1 MIGLIIILIVAAL
14 LIVMAI
20 PLLMGKG
27 AWMISGYNTM
37 SKKEKELYD
46 EKALCRY
53 TGKLL
58 LAIAAAIALMGMGI
72 ADEGS
77 ITLFFAG
84 FALTMIVGI
93 GGTIPMF
100 TMKRFLKADV
110 TVGEY
115 LDARK
120 SRRSSKFAVIATIAV
135 TVITVAGVGAMFVFG
150 EREPVITL
158 HTDSVHI
165 SGMYGTTIAFAD
177 ISGVMLIDDSMRSI
191 GTGRRRNG
199 YALGNTLKGH
209 FTAGL
214 IFVDASS
221 SPTLLIERAGAS
233 NVYISF
239 RDSEATRGLYRELR
253 AAL

>member
-1 MIGLIIILIVAAL
+1 MIVIWIVAAL
-14 LIVMAI
+14 MVAMAI
-20 PLLMGKG
+20 PLLKGKG

-37 SKKEKELYD
+37 SKKERELYD

-58 LAIAAAIALMGMGI
+58 LAVAAGMAVMGAGVTDDGSSIAL
-72 ADEGS
+72 
-77 ITLFFAG
+77 FYAG
-84 FALTMIVGI
+84 FALIMIVCVVGGI
-93 GGTIPMF
+93 PLF

-120 SRRSSKFAVIATIAV
+120 SRRSSKFAMTAAIAV
-135 TVITVAGVGAMFVFG
+135 TVVAIAGVGALFVFG
-150 EREPVITL
+150 EMEPTVTV
-158 HTDSVHI
+158 HADSVHI

-177 ISGVMLIDDSMRSI
+177 LSEVVLIDDSMRSI

-209 FTAGL
+209 FSAGL

-221 SPTLLIERAGAS
+221 SPTLLIERESAS
-233 NVYISF
+233 DVFISF
-239 RDSEATRGLYRELR
+239 SDSEATRGLYRELR
-253 AAL
+253 AALP